1 MKILIKNGRVIDP
14 ANNIDDI
21 RDILIEDT
29 KISQVAKGI
38 KNGCQQII
46 DAKDKIIIPGL
57 VDMHVH
63 LREPGRED
71 KETIATGTRAALK
84 GGVTTVLA
92 MPNTNPSIDSVESG
106 RLLKK
111 IIDKSALANVL
122 ICGTITKG
130 RKGQELSD
138 IAGLKKEGAVAI
150 SDDGASV
157 DNIELMSEA
166 LKKAKEAGM
175 LVICHCE
182 DKVLANQ
189 GVVNLGIMSTRLGL
203 RGISRESEHK
213 RVERDIQ
220 LAQKIDTPIHIAHI
234 SCRESV
240 EIISQAK
247 KNGVKISAETAPH
260 YFSLSEE
267 ALIGYDTN
275 MKMNPPLRTK
285 DDLEVIKQGL
295 KDGTID
301 VIASDHAPHTESE
314 KEIEFERAEFGV
326 IGLETILAI
335 SIRELVENGLLNW
348 SDLVRKISLQPARIL
363 GIDKGS
369 LGVGKE
375 ADLAV
380 FSPDSEWC
388 VEKAGLV
395 SKSKNSAFLG
405 RKLKARVEYTI
416 CSGKIAYGIKNIK

>member
-14 ANNIDDI
+14 ANNLDDI
-21 RDILIEDT
+21 RDILIEDA

-38 KNGCQQII
+38 KNGCQHII

-92 MPNTNPSIDSVESG
+92 MPNTNPSIDSVDSA

-111 IIDKSALANVL
+111 IIEKSALANVL
-122 ICGTITKG
+122 ICGAITKS
-130 RKGQELSD
+130 RKGQELAD
-138 IAGLKKEGAVAI
+138 IAGLKKEGALAI

-182 DKVLANQ
+182 DKILANQ

-203 RGISRESEHK
+203 KGISQESEYQ

-220 LAQKIDTPIHIAHI
+220 LAKKIDTAVHIAHV

-240 EIISQAK
+240 AIISQAK
-247 KNGVKISAETAPH
+247 KNGVKVTAETAPH

-267 ALIGYDTN
+267 VLIGYDTN
-275 MKMNPPLRTK
+275 MKMNPPLRAK
-285 DDLEVIKQGL
+285 DDLEAVKQGL
-295 KDGTID
+295 KDGVID

-326 IGLETILAI
+326 IGLETILAV
-335 SIRELVENGLLNW
+335 SITELVENGLLNW

-363 GIDKGS
+363 GIDKGT
-369 LGVGKE
+369 LGIGKE
-375 ADLAV
+375 ADLVILA
-380 FSPDSEWC
+380 SDGEWF
-388 VEKAGLV
+388 VERAGLV
-395 SKSKNSAFLG
+395 SKSKNSAFLS
-405 RKLKARVEYTI
+405 RQLKGRVEYTI
-416 CSGKIAYGIKNIK
+416 CSGKIAYNSLL